1 MRGIFASGLQPA
13 VVFNHYLL
21 LNSFFAHPV
30 LVMAPSCT
38 VASNN
43 DNNYCSITCAS

>member
-13 VVFNHYLL
+13 VVLIHLL
-21 LNSFFAHPV
+21 LNSFFARPV
-30 LVMAPSCT
+30 HVMAPSCT

-43 DNNYCSITCAS
+43 DNYS